1 MSHHRPRRE
10 PRVHWFLLVLGLLVL
25 LAELCLNG
33 VIQHVGA
40 EGSEALPP
48 PSGTASVP
56 TELSGG
62 GPVLRIASDGTVASR
77 EMPAGTVALTFDDGP
92 DPEWT
97 PKILDLLG
105 RYDAHATFFV
115 IGSKVNEHPE
125 LTRRIAAEGHE
136 LGVHT
141 FTHAQLAGI
150 PSWRRDA
157 ELSLTLNAIAA
168 ATGQTT
174 ALMRPPYSSETD
186 AVTDA
191 EYAAQ
196 RDAAESGY
204 LVVLAD
210 HDTKDWSNPGVT
222 AIVTAAQPAKGA
234 GAVVMMHD
242 GGGDRSQTLAALE
255 TLLPAWQKAGYAMST
270 VSAGLALPQPAAA
283 GTTVK
288 LRGHAMRAAQHVA
301 GWLSRAMIILLNVAV
316 GLALL
321 RLGVQLITA
330 RIHRRRH
337 AKPSSRR
344 LQYLGPVTVIVP
356 AYNEAAN
363 IADTVRSLVASDY
376 PNVEVIV
383 VDDGSTDETA
393 AIVHGLRLRGVR
405 LLRQENAGKP
415 AALNNGIRH
424 ARTGIVIL
432 VDGDTVFE
440 RDAVG
445 RLIQPFVDPYVG
457 AVSGNT
463 KVANR
468 DGLLGRW
475 QHLEYVMGFNLDRRM
490 FEIGECMPTVPGA
503 IGAFRRDALFDIGGV
518 PDVTLAEDTDLTMAL
533 IRAGWQVV
541 YEQSAVAWT
550 EAPAS
555 LHQLWRQRYRWCFG
569 TMQAMWKHRRA
580 LIDRGPSGRL
590 GRRGLGYLVVFQI
603 LLPLAAPAVDM
614 YAIYG
619 LFFLPLST
627 VAAVWFGFLL
637 LQAATAAY
645 ALRLDGESLGPLW
658 TLPLQQV
665 VYRQLMY
672 LVVVQS
678 TVTALTGIRLKWQR
692 IARTGQAGEALE
704 VRP

>member
-1 MSHHRPRRE
+1 M
-10 PRVHWFLLVLGLLVL
+10 GLLVL
-25 LAELCLNG
+25 LAELVLNG
-33 VIQHVGA
+33 IIQHVGA
-40 EGSEALPP
+40 EGSAALPP
-48 PSGTASVP
+48 PSGTSTVP
-56 TELSGG
+56 PELSAG
-62 GPVLRIASDGTVASR
+62 GPVLRIATDGTVASR
-77 EMPAGTVALTFDDGP
+77 DMPAGTVALTFDDGP

-97 PKILDLLG
+97 PKILDALK
-105 RYDAHATFFV
+105 RHDAHATFFV
-115 IGSKVNEHPE
+115 IGSKVNEHPD
-125 LTRRIAAEGHE
+125 LVRRIVAEGHE

-141 FTHAQLAGI
+141 FTHVQLSGAA
-150 PSWRRDA
+150 SWRRDL
-157 ELSLTLNAIAA
+157 ELSLTLNAIAS
-168 ATGQTT
+168 ATGQAT

-191 EYAAQ
+191 DFAAQ

-210 HDTKDWSNPGVT
+210 HDTKDWSNPGVA
-222 AIVTAAQPAKGA
+222 AIVAAAQPAKGA
-234 GAVVMMHD
+234 GAIVMMHD

-255 TLLPAWQKAGYAMST
+255 TLLPAWQKEGYALST
-270 VSAGLALPQPAAA
+270 VSAGLDLPRAGAASTALE
-283 GTTVK
+283 
-288 LRGHAMRAAQHVA
+288 LRGDAMRIAQLAA
-301 GWLSRAMIILLNVAV
+301 GWLSGAMVILLNVAV

-337 AKPSSRR
+337 AERAGRR

-363 IADTVRSLVASDY
+363 IADTVRSLIGNDY
-376 PNVEVIV
+376 PQVEVIV

-393 AIVHGLRLRGVR
+393 EIVQRLRLRGVR
-405 LLRQENAGKP
+405 LIRQPNTGKP
-415 AALNNGIRH
+415 AALNNGIHH
-424 ARTGIVIL
+424 ARTDIVIL

-440 RDAVG
+440 RDAIG
-445 RLIQPFVDPYVG
+445 RLLQPFLDPDVG

-468 DGLLGRW
+468 DGVLGRW

-503 IGAFRRDALFDIGGV
+503 IGAFRRQALVDVGGV
-518 PDVTLAEDTDLTMAL
+518 PDLTLAEDTDLTMAL
-533 IRAGWQVV
+533 IRAGWRVV

-550 EAPAS
+550 EAPAT

-590 GRRGLGYLVVFQI
+590 GRRGLGYLILFQI
-603 LLPLAAPAVDM
+603 VLPLAAPAVDI

-619 LFFLPLST
+619 LLFLPLST
-627 VAAVWFGFLL
+627 VAAVWCGFLL
-637 LQAATAAY
+637 LQGATAAY
-645 ALRLDGESLGPLW
+645 ALRLDRERLGPLW

-678 TVTALTGIRLKWQR
+678 TVTALTGIRLRWQR
-692 IARTGQAGEALE
+692 IARTGQAGEALG
-704 VRP
+704 VRS